1 MPSHP
6 SRGARRHEPGFR
18 AEAGRYLPIAIAVIA
33 ICTLGFV
40 VLLGVVSRGG
50 LTGFDSG
57 ILLWMGA
64 HDNRHLDGAALE
76 ITSLGSVWVVWLSV
90 FVASVLFWN
99 AGHRSASLTLW
110 LALLGNLAL
119 NFALKSVIG
128 RARPDLFEW
137 RTPYAGEFAFPSGHS
152 MTAMAVYATMAYLVA
167 RHTPSHR
174 VRLLSTL
181 AFGLAILMVGISRVY
196 LGVHFPT
203 DVLAGF
209 LVGLAWAAFCALVG
223 EWFRYREEAGAGE
236 WGGWRA
242 GG

>member
-1 MPSHP
+1 MPTHS
-6 SRGARRHEPGFR
+6 STETRRPRPALR

-33 ICTLGFV
+33 MSGVGFL
-40 VLLGVVSRGG
+40 VLMALVARGA
-50 LTGFDSG
+50 LAGFDAG

-90 FVASVLFWN
+90 FVASVLFWYQ
-99 AGHRSASLTLW
+99 GHRASSFILW

-119 NFALKSVIG
+119 NYALKTLIG

-152 MTAMAVYATMAYLVA
+152 MTAMAVYATMTYLVA
-167 RHTPSHR
+167 RHMPDRR
-174 VRLLSTL
+174 VRLLTTV
-181 AFGLAILMVGISRVY
+181 AFGLAILMVGASRVY
-196 LGVHFPT
+196 LGVHYPT

-209 LVGLAWAAFCALVG
+209 LVGLAWAAFCALAG
-223 EWFRYREEAGAGE
+223 EGLRYREEAG
-236 WGGWRA
+236 RV
-242 GG
+242 